1 MTQRITS
8 VASANRQQLEAMSVV
23 QLRRYAHNAGY
34 SSITRLTSK
43 ASLVSAIVTQQQK
56 DANHAQEVDKQPT
69 NPSVAPAMAAK
80 KRLELLGWTCKGRA
94 WVRSPDEQLHIGTQ
108 AWTNIART
116 LAEVTAVRGEEL
128 LVMVWADGECVQQD
142 YSAWTTIESGDAQ
155 AAANGMPKAL
165 QAKRTAMGFDPFELS
180 DMELIRRLSGMK
192 VTWWNKLAGSE
203 MTGVVS
209 GVKVQIEK
217 SYDGRGNELPADRIV
232 KFNDQHDGGFR
243 AFRIAALIKV
253 G

>member
-1 MTQRITS
+1 MQQQTRRITS
-8 VASANRQQLEAMSVV
+8 VADRQQLEAMSVM
-23 QLRRYAHNAGY
+23 QLRRYARDAGY
-34 SSITRLTSK
+34 SSITRLTTK
-43 ASLVSAIVTQQQK
+43 DSLVSAIVTQQQK
-56 DANHAQEVDKQPT
+56 EANRNVAPERPV

-94 WVRSPDEQLHIGTQ
+94 WMNSPDESLRIGTRS
-108 AWTNIART
+108 WNNIAVP

-128 LVMVWADGECVQQD
+128 LVMVWANGECVQQD
-142 YSAWTTIESGDAQ
+142 YSAWTTSESRDAQ

-165 QAKRTAMGFDPFELS
+165 QAKRAAMGFDPFELS
-180 DMELIRRLSGMK
+180 DTELIRRLSGMK

-217 SYDGRGNELPADRIV
+217 SFDNKGSEHLPDRIV